1 MERSTRQRRAILH
14 ALAQSGRPL
23 RPIEILELGQK
34 EVPGLGL
41 TTVYRNIRQ
50 MTADGSLVR
59 VYYPGQPALF
69 ELPTGKFL
77 PHFICRSCQQVYYF
91 EEEALMFLTIHLLIS
106 ESRVRKWCFTDIV
119 QTAHSNC
126 PRFLLA

>member
-23 RPIEILELGQK
+23 RPIEILKLGQK

-91 EEEALMFLTIHLLIS
+91 EEEAPDVPYNPPANFRI
-106 ESRVRKWCFTDIV
+106 ESQEVVFYGHCSD
-119 QTAHSNC
+119 C
-126 PRFLLA
+126 P

>member
-69 ELPTGKFL
+69 ELPTGKFCPTL
-77 PHFICRSCQQVYYF
+77 SAARASRCITLRRKP
-91 EEEALMFLTIHLLIS
+91 LMFLTIHLLIS

-126 PRFLLA
+126 LRFSLA

>member
-1 MERSTRQRRAILH
+1 
-14 ALAQSGRPL
+14 
-23 RPIEILELGQK
+23 
-34 EVPGLGL
+34 
-41 TTVYRNIRQ
+41 

-91 EEEALMFLTIHLLIS
+91 EEEAPDVPYDPPANFRI
-106 ESRVRKWCFTDIV
+106 ESQKWCFTDIV

-126 PRFLLA
+126 PRFPLA